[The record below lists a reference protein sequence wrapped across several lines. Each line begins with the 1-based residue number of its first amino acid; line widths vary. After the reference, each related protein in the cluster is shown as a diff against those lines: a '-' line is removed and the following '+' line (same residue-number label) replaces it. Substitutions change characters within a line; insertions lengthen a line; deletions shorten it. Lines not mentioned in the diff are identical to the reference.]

1 LKANEASKAGQKN
14 SKGAAAD
21 VNQPEFTKMDIR
33 VGVIT
38 KIWNHPNADRLFCEE
53 IDVGEE
59 SGGKREI
66 TSGLRGHYQLEELE
80 GKKVLVVCNLKA
92 SKIVGFSSNGMVLAA
107 KSEDGTKVELI
118 TPPDDATVGERV
130 FIEGLEGNPFSPAQV
145 KKRKTWDT
153 VAKELKT
160 GPGGVAMW
168 SGKDIMTSVGK
179 CSAASLVG
187 VPFS

>member
-1 LKANEASKAGQKN
+1 
-14 SKGAAAD
+14 
-21 VNQPEFTKMDIR
+21 
-33 VGVIT
+33 
-38 KIWNHPNADRLFCEE
+38 
-53 IDVGEE
+53 
-59 SGGKREI
+59 
-66 TSGLRGHYQLEELE
+66 
-80 GKKVLVVCNLKA
+80 VVCNLKA

-130 FIEGLEGNPFSPAQV
+130 FIEGLEGNPFSPAQI

-160 GPGGVAMW
+160 GTGGVAMW